1 MSQEF
6 ISYFHSLTEI
16 NQKEFVLAPHI
27 IGVILGAED
36 GELDQVESKTLDTVY
51 TTQIGM
57 VDDSMPLIMKNLKA
71 YELYD
76 SINEEAAK
84 LGAIGTPE
92 FWKKK
97 VEIFIQL
104 LGRVN
109 ATIGGLPP
117 ESLKKYKQFTLEIM
131 FKVASASGGG
141 LLGNGQK
148 INDFEL
154 NWMKI
159 VCQNTSITVEDI
171 LVFLQRKNF

>member
-117 ESLKKYKQFTLEIM
+117 
-131 FKVASASGGG
+131 
-141 LLGNGQK
+141 NH
-148 INDFEL
+148 
-154 NWMKI
+154 
-159 VCQNTSITVEDI
+159 
-171 LVFLQRKNF
+171 